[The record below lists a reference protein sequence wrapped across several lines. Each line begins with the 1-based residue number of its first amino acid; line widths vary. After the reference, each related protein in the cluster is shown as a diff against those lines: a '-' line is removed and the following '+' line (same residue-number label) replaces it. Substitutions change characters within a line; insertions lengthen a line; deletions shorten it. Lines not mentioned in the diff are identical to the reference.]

1 MSARPPPREQ
11 PLPTRCPFCGSAVG
25 VERVRCHGCGTAVEG
40 AFSLGWVE
48 RLSPEQ
54 LTFTRVFLE
63 CRGKIKDVEQALG
76 ISYPTVVSRLEDVVR
91 SLQAEPAPGAADRA
105 EKRRKVLEELASGE
119 IDADEAA
126 QKLKQL

>member
-1 MSARPPPREQ
+1 MPIPSATQDR
-11 PLPTRCPFCGSAVG
+11 PLPTRCPFCGDAVS

-40 AFSLGWVE
+40 SFTLGWVE

-54 LTFTRVFLE
+54 LAFARVFLE

-91 SLQAEPAPGAADRA
+91 ALQVEPASGAAERA
-105 EKRRKVLEELASGE
+105 EKRRKVLEALASGE

>member
-1 MSARPPPREQ
+1 MPSHPLSKDQ
-11 PLPTRCPFCGSAVG
+11 PLPTRCPFCGNAVA

-40 AFSLGWVE
+40 AFNLGWVE

-54 LTFTRVFLE
+54 LAFARVFLE
-63 CRGKIKDVEQALG
+63 CRGKIKDVEQALE

-91 SLQAEPAPGAADRA
+91 ALQTEPAASAAERA
-105 EKRRKVLEELASGE
+105 EKRRKVLEALASGE

-126 QKLKQL
+126 QRLKQS